1 MHVSW
6 VECGRSHMV
15 RNESFSLSDICIWVR
30 FDKYNTIN
38 RSCSGVRVG
47 VVEGGEGEK
56 GGRKGEK
63 AVGGKE
69 RE

>member
-1 MHVSW
+1 
-6 VECGRSHMV
+6 MV
-15 RNESFSLSDICIWVR
+15 RNKSFSLRDICIWVR

-38 RSCSGVRVG
+38 RSCSGG
-47 VVEGGEGEK
+47 GGGGGGGEGKE